1 MTDFVFDE
9 LVKFLPEGYEQ
20 ACRDMGAMRR
30 GRVVKDPKQ
39 LLKLAAIHILNG
51 SSLVEISAMAPLLG
65 IGKLSD
71 VAFMERFGKC
81 KDWFVW
87 MIDHLSSN
95 GAVQYQ
101 KPDWLKNTRVL
112 AVDATEITDKGRNH
126 QAFRLHFALDLFQM
140 HAVRHMLTGQEVG
153 ESLKNYALEPGDLVV
168 ADRAYGTLTSMSYC
182 IDNKADFL
190 LRFRSKACV
199 IYDEDGKRIDILER
213 LSALSDGEYLDLTT
227 YGISEGKVHVPF
239 RICAVRKDE
248 DSCRATQK
256 RLSRTQSK
264 KQIEFSPETHEFNNF
279 IVVATSLGEEV
290 PASRVLALYRCRWQV
305 ELYFKRLKTL
315 LGFGQMPKRHKKSA
329 EAWLNGKILFAM
341 LIEILEGQ
349 SQESF
354 SP

>member
-1 MTDFVFDE
+1 MDIQE
-9 LVKFLPEGYEQ
+9 LAKFLPEGYEK
-20 ACRDMGAMRR
+20 ACRDTDAMRR
-30 GRVVKDPKQ
+30 GRVIRNPKQ
-39 LLKLAAIHILNG
+39 LLELAAIHILNG

-71 VAFMERFGKC
+71 VAFMNRFKKC
-81 KDWFVW
+81 NNWFIW
-87 MIDHLSSN
+87 MINQLSSS

-112 AVDATEITDKGRNH
+112 AVDASEVTEKGRSH

-140 HAVRHMLTGQEVG
+140 HALQFKLTGQEVG

-168 ADRAYGTLTSMSYC
+168 GDRAYGTLTGMSYC

-190 LRFRSKACV
+190 LRFKSKAC
-199 IYDEDGKRIDILER
+199 IPYDEAGKRINLLER
-213 LSALSDGEYLDLTT
+213 LRALPEGECLDLTT
-227 YGISEGKVHVPF
+227 YGISENKDHVPF
-239 RICAVRKDE
+239 RICAIRKTE
-248 DSCRATQK
+248 SSCRATQK
-256 RLSRTQSK
+256 RLARTQSK
-264 KQIEFSPETHEFNNF
+264 KQIEISPETLDFNNF

-290 PASRVLALYRCRWQV
+290 SASRVLDLYRCRWQV

-315 LGFGQMPKRHKKSA
+315 LGFGQMPKRHKESA
-329 EAWLNGKILFAM
+329 EAWLNGKILFAI

-349 SQESF
+349 AQGSF